1 MGTLFASGRYG
12 RGLDL
17 GPTVLG
23 LNPAPGP
30 DRDVIVRQLHGLPA
44 PASSPMTE
52 AAMVGNQG
60 QWAALSHESGRVT
73 LGGLL
78 HPVCLARRVAMV
90 VIRTILLL
98 VLTYEGSQI

>member
-1 MGTLFASGRYG
+1 MGTLFALGRHG
-12 RGLDL
+12 KGLDL

-30 DRDVIVRQLHGLPA
+30 DRDVIVKQLHGLPA
-44 PASSPMTE
+44 PASSPVTE
-52 AAMVGNQG
+52 AEMVGNQG
-60 QWAALSHESGRVT
+60 QWAALSHESGHVT

-78 HPVCLARRVAMV
+78 RPGRLARRVAMV

-98 VLTYEGSQI
+98 VLTYKGGQI